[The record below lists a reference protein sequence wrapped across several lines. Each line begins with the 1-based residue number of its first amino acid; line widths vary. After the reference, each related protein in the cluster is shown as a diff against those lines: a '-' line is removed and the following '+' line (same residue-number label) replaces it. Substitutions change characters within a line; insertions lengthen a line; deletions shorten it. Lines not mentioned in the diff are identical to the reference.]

1 MNHFSHVKMCSLL
14 VRAILAPYK
23 HLPGSICSETM
34 IFGCSLEGLFSVAVF
49 HCCNASDEICFFQV
63 ECLMM
68 CGNCSGQ
75 RAAGEDLK

>member
-1 MNHFSHVKMCSLL
+1 MSHFSRVKTCSLL
-14 VRAILAPYK
+14 VRVILAPYI

-34 IFGCSLEGLFSVAVF
+34 IFDCSLEGLFPVALF
-49 HCCNASDEICFFQV
+49 HCWNASDEICFFQV
-63 ECLMM
+63 KWLMM